1 LRIKIDGN
9 EVEIEKGLKLGDI
22 IRSNEFISVVKRKI
36 DFENIITNL
45 YEIITNKGKM
55 IIIWENN
62 KTLDKWREVYK
73 NFENCNIRWVSN
85 DAIAFGPTYTN
96 FKPVIKDVELKKYDV
111 TISLSGMSNEQ
122 SHLIFSK
129 RDHSGLYFPPNEGD
143 IMGRVVYGRHLLDVL
158 KIGDK
163 IEKISPVIEK
173 KIKSGYLVKADSNYE
188 LNEDDEILTK
198 IEILLDNNSPI
209 SSEHIYNSLT
219 NGFIVTRKT
228 SKFIAYDKKL
238 FDLKKEKI
246 GIREKGTVSV
256 RNVGDNTGAIY
267 IYTQKAPISN
277 EHNIVGRVLRGLEIA
292 EVASEGD
299 KIKISLKPE
308 RLDLLGKTQK
318 EASMLLEKLNIKHI
332 REGNKDDD
340 SIIVEC
346 NPSTTI
352 EIYQKGEV
360 ICKGLEKEKILK
372 IRLYRDKA
380 PNSIKYFE
388 KTTGIE
394 LKKIGILKLF
404 FKTKDVIL
412 FKGIEELGRSLLP
425 ENTPKDIVNPGTIGV
440 TNSVK
445 RFAGMIGIRLTKSDR
460 FGPTAED
467 FNGTNI
473 IGEVIEGLDVISEL
487 EDKVYIMEEK

>member
-1 LRIKIDGN
+1 MKIKIDGN
-9 EVEIEKGLKLGDI
+9 EIEIEKGLKLRDI
-22 IRSNEFISVVKRKI
+22 IKSDGFISVVKRKI
-36 DFENIITNL
+36 DFESIITNL

-62 KTLDKWREVYK
+62 KTLNKWREIYK
-73 NFENCNIRWVSN
+73 NFENCNVRWASI

-111 TISLSGMSNEQ
+111 TISLSGMSNEE

-129 RDHSGLYFPPNEGD
+129 RNHSGLYFPPNEGD
-143 IMGRVVYGRHLLDVL
+143 IMGRVVYGRHLLDIL

-173 KIKSGYLVKADSNYE
+173 KVKSGYLIKVDDKYE
-188 LNEDDEILTK
+188 LNEDDEVLTRIDILF
-198 IEILLDNNSPI
+198 DYNSPI
-209 SSEHIYNSLT
+209 SSEHVYNSLI

-246 GIREKGTVSV
+246 GIREKGIVSV
-256 RNVGDNTGAIY
+256 RNSGDNIGAIY

-277 EHNIVGRVLRGLEIA
+277 EHNIVGKVLRGLEIA

-299 KIKISLKPE
+299 KIRVLLKPE

-318 EASMLLEKLNIKHI
+318 EASILLEKLNIKHI
-332 REGNKDDD
+332 REGSKDDD

-346 NPSTTI
+346 NPLTTI

-360 ICKGLEKEKILK
+360 VCKGLEKEKILK

-380 PNSIKYFE
+380 PNSVKYFE
-388 KTTGIE
+388 KITGIE
-394 LKKIGILKLF
+394 LKKVGVLNLF
-404 FKTKDVIL
+404 FKTKDVVL

-425 ENTPKDIVNPGTIGV
+425 ENMPKDIVNPGTIGI

-445 RFAGMIGIRLTKSDR
+445 RFAGMIGIRLTKSNK

-473 IGEVIEGLDVISEL
+473 IGEVIEGLDVINEI